1 MVHSLSELNKRYLVL
16 SRVKHILLKVFSF
29 LFALNFPN
37 KWSVALS
44 SKLFGLTAE
53 IADGKKR
60 FVFTTTN
67 PILLWRV
74 KTFYSKEP
82 ETIEWIKSFKS
93 DDIFFDIGANIG
105 LYTTYAG
112 ERCKKVYAF
121 EPEASNF
128 GLLNKNIQINGLGR
142 KVKAYCIAISDENTF
157 NTIRLSSLTPGSALH
172 SFAVNKDSNGK
183 EFNPVFEQGCIS
195 YTLDSIVYDIGFEV
209 PNHIKVDVDGLES
222 KILNG
227 SMRLLKEKRLKSILV
242 ELNMKLPQDLEIIKL
257 LKECGFDVYK
267 TGEYHMEEKG
277 KGSVANMIFE
287 RS

>member
-1 MVHSLSELNKRYLVL
+1 MYHSLSELNKRYLIL
-16 SRVKHILLKVFSF
+16 SRVKHIILKVFSF
-29 LFALNFPN
+29 IFALNSSN

-44 SKLFGLTAE
+44 LKLSGLSTE
-53 IADGKKR
+53 IIEGKKR

-82 ETIEWIKSFKS
+82 ETVEWIKSFKS
-93 DDIFFDIGANIG
+93 DDIFFDIGANVGI
-105 LYTTYAG
+105 YAIYAG

-128 GLLNKNIQINGLGR
+128 GLLNRNIQLNELGDKIR
-142 KVKAYCIAISDENTF
+142 AYCMAISDENTF
-157 NTIRLSSLTPGSALH
+157 NTIRLSSLTPGSAFH
-172 SFAVNKDSNGK
+172 SFAVNKDYNGK

-209 PNHIKVDVDGLES
+209 PNHIKIDVDGLES

-227 SMRLLKEKRLKSILV
+227 SMRLLNEKKLKSILV
-242 ELNMKLPQDLEIIKL
+242 ELNTKLPQDLKIIKL
-257 LKECGFDVYK
+257 LKECGFGACK
-267 TGEYHMEEKG
+267 TGEYHMVEKE
-277 KGSVANMIFE
+277 KGSVVNMIFE